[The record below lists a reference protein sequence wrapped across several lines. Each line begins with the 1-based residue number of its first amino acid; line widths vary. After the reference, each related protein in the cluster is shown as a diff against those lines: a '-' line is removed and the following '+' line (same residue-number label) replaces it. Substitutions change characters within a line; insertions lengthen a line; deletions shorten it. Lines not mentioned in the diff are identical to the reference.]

1 MIVRISLEGQYRV
14 DDALLERLNE
24 LDNEIV
30 KLINEEGT
38 EEAFKEKFHAMLDL
52 VRQNGELVPPD
63 EIVPSDLVLPPP
75 DLTLEEAR
83 AFFTGKGVI
92 PG

>member
-14 DDALLERLNE
+14 DEALIERLNE

-30 KLINEEGT
+30 DIIARGD
-38 EEAFKEKFHAMLDL
+38 EEAFKEKFHAMLEL
-52 VRQNGELVPPD
+52 VRQNGELVPPE

-83 AFFTGKGVI
+83 AFFTGEGVI